1 MYSKR
6 AGTSGIS
13 GQLYESKLISL
24 LYFRALH
31 DDRIKQFKLA
41 SNINNIGDFD
51 DICFRADVDG
61 FDKPVVVFIQAK
73 HRENKNQILKI
84 DLYAYFNSYLRIRQC
99 FDKSKEKFFE
109 GSYDQVEC
117 FFVFYT
123 TAKDQYS
130 NDWKLKSNFSSILN
144 DLVGT
149 DGKVK
154 QPDKRDEDV
163 KLLCKVA
170 MKEQITSLAQRI
182 ANFINNDSKYQMM
195 MTDDLVRRYHVILAE
210 KVVNVSELQPD
221 GYRFATFRHDF
232 FDTHDEYLVLFKNM
246 LFKEILKS
254 KKTESVD
261 IKHCLSEF
269 LKEPGDASKLSKL
282 IGIIISY
289 NNDQLE
295 FNKQSIKDFEF
306 DMKLTDIPPS
316 TVNKAIEIAAKE
328 ILLSP
333 TFKQRVPSAFGN
345 KDITLSGS
353 EAKKKRRINYL
364 ASKITDLFVKYKSSK
379 IIAIDES
386 LDDGFLQLNG
396 GVAGGIGNIFV
407 VDDSNTKLMKIT
419 NDKDSLGIFAKQ
431 LYERLNE
438 EIELNNKENSENKIP
453 NLCEYKFSFN
463 SNKFPKL
470 SFECSENEHTVTDF
484 LNKLVIFSSQADEE
498 GVETILKN
506 EIEENQLNEP
516 NYFQA
521 KIDAIF
527 AKFHDEIQKWWI
539 QPEQA
544 PYLTEE
550 YNLFK
555 KAKHIIK
562 DQLVSVVNFM
572 YKIKINHFDST
583 FTENAVKSLNFQDQ
597 VKKII
602 TTENTILTVV
612 KVIQHL
618 NNKSHIILDLE
629 YIMDL
634 PTKERKVLCQEL
646 RSTHEDTV
654 LILVCDEIQQNKKKI
669 LETISGAV
677 LSKNTIIVTKRACV
691 EILQKYFPESS
702 VHDDKNSF
710 IDLSDESQKSI
721 MENAKVVFQGT
732 EVRLDLILDDK
743 SKTFVKGDIL
753 HKIINKEKILVGTL
767 NVSRDY
773 NDIKY
778 LHVERRLKKAKNKSI
793 SMMPYLCTCQIFR
806 LKEIYETQDSY
817 ETLVEKPSCSSQ
829 CGMGLSTPY
838 HTPKEIT
845 VKNRMCY
852 NLYFNE
858 QNLSTD
864 VISSI
869 EYLLTNS
876 PEEKKE
882 QNLGE
887 TLKTNSSPLNIVV
900 EDLDYLLN
908 QQQKNA
914 VLDVYVQFNPNNSG
928 IIIKPLTIDI
938 DMTSELPPDHVVLV
952 LAEPG
957 VGKSTLLTNL
967 SIKTKGLKPEVWI
980 IRINLLEYSE
990 EFSKWKDDNTT
1001 INLLETL
1008 KFICQV
1014 IIRDRFGK
1022 NNNVEILLEETNNI
1036 IYLKHCTADPLTEF
1050 ELNLFL
1056 HFYYEREILFLF
1068 DGFDEICP
1076 HYTNVV
1082 IKCLRCIG
1090 SNLRKHR
1097 MWITSRPYNEVKFI
1111 LEKEFGSS
1119 YEIDT
1124 FSEKEIIQY
1133 LHTFWKHNLRLE
1145 ELSRTQLE
1153 NLNEFREYM
1162 EKVETETILVTEPL
1176 HVVNIITASYLDSE
1190 IKKTHVPC
1198 YNINC
1203 TVVVTRICCFIP
1215 LNPLSIY
1222 LAAMYILDN
1231 INEEHKK
1238 TKEWYSDTD
1247 TFTVYKR
1254 FLEIKIKRRYT
1265 QKNEYNMK
1273 NPDTI
1278 IAYEREI
1285 SESIF
1290 EHKLLG
1296 AFVIFNQF
1304 RHPVF
1309 SANALRIIEDNLKV
1323 VEVAKEKTGLIES
1336 VSNGVP
1342 IFTHMSFTEHF
1353 AVEYVCDRL
1362 KRTKELPFDKN
1373 KREVVLC
1380 LNLMFIRL
1388 VYKNIRKIFD
1398 HKLKTDKTLMSIL
1411 EDNSDAIFHYLWTH
1425 TLIYKKEDLGT
1436 FFSFPLFIAVGENLK
1451 NCELLFRKTISH
1463 AIFYT
1468 NITDIIGMTRLFN
1481 MFDTRNYNKQFFL
1494 RIFEKYKKETRLH
1507 DDFVTYFFLS

>member
-170 MKEQITSLAQRI
+170 MKEQMTSLAERI

-289 NNDQLE
+289 NNNQLE

-379 IIAIDES
+379 IIVIDES

-438 EIELNNKENSENKIP
+438 EIELKNKENLENKIP

-470 SFECSENEHTVTDF
+470 SFECSENEDTVTDF

-550 YNLFK
+550 YDLFK

-677 LSKNTIIVTKRACV
+677 LSKNTIIVIKRACV

-710 IDLSDESQKSI
+710 IDLSEESQKNI

-753 HKIINKEKILVGTL
+753 HEIINKEKILVGTL

-778 LHVERRLKKAKNKSI
+778 LHVERRLKKAKNNSI
-793 SMMPYLCTCQIFR
+793 SMMPYLWHCNCRFIQA
-806 LKEIYETQDSY
+806 YETQDSN
-817 ETLVEKPSCSSQ
+817 EILEEKPNCSSQ

-838 HTPKEIT
+838 HTPEEIT
-845 VKNRMCY
+845 VKNTMSY
-852 NLYFNE
+852 FLYFNE
-858 QNLSTD
+858 QSLSSD

-876 PEEKKE
+876 SEEKKD
-882 QNLGE
+882 QVLGE
-887 TLKTNSSPLNIVV
+887 TLKTNSSPSSTVV
-900 EDLDYLLN
+900 EDCDNILN
-908 QQQKNA
+908 QKRKC
-914 VLDVYVQFNPNNSG
+914 VDSG
-928 IIIKPLTIDI
+928 IIIKPLTIDL
-938 DMTSELPPDHVVLV
+938 TSELPPEHVVLV

-1076 HYTNVV
+1076 HYTDVV

-1090 SNLRKHR
+1090 NNLRKHR
-1097 MWITSRPYNEVKFI
+1097 MWITSRPYNEVKTI

-1119 YEIDT
+1119 YEIDN
-1124 FSEKEIIQY
+1124 FSLEEVIVY
-1133 LHTFWKHNLRLE
+1133 LFTFWTHNLKLE
-1145 ELSRTQLE
+1145 ELNRTQLE
-1153 NLNEFREYM
+1153 NLSEFLEYM
-1162 EKVETETILVTEPL
+1162 AKVETETIFPAEPL
-1176 HVVNIITASYLDSE
+1176 HVVRMITAGYFSYIDCFV
-1190 IKKTHVPC
+1190 I
-1198 YNINC
+1198 
-1203 TVVVTRICCFIP
+1203 VTCAGWYFP
-1215 LNPLSIY
+1215 LNPLFIY

-1231 INEEHKK
+1231 INEDHKK

-1254 FLEIKIKRRYT
+1254 FLEIKIKRRYA

-1285 SESIF
+1285 SESIINHIF
-1290 EHKLLG
+1290 LG
-1296 AFVIFNQF
+1296 AFAIFNRF
-1304 RHPVF
+1304 NSNPKVF
-1309 SANALRIIEDNLKV
+1309 SANDLRIIEDNLKV
-1323 VEVAKEKTGLIES
+1323 VEMAIEKTGLVES
-1336 VSNGVP
+1336 VSDGIP

-1353 AVEYVCDRL
+1353 AVEYVCNRL
-1362 KRTKELPFDKN
+1362 KHTKNLRFDDN
-1373 KREVVLC
+1373 KKEVCLC
-1380 LNLMFIRL
+1380 FDLMFVMV

-1411 EDNSDAIFHYLWTH
+1411 EDNYDAIFHYLWVH
-1425 TLIYKKEDLGT
+1425 SLIYKKENLGT
-1436 FFSFPLFIAVGENLK
+1436 LFCFPLYIAVQENLK
-1451 NCELLFRKTISH
+1451 NCELLFRKTISD

-1468 NITDIIGMTRLFN
+1468 NITDIIGMTRLFD
-1481 MFDTRNYNKQFFL
+1481 MFDTRNYNKHFFL
-1494 RIFEKYKKETRLH
+1494 HIFKKYKKEARPEN
-1507 DDFVTYFFLS
+1507 DFVRVFFLLG